1 MILMIDVQYHLQ
13 GATAVGGLINDW
25 QSTQFDKT
33 YTIDIKDVLDYQ
45 AGQFYQRELPCI
57 LQLLDVIEEH
67 YDYIIIDGYV
77 FLSAEQSPGLGFHL
91 WDALTIK
98 KPIIG
103 VAKNF
108 FKDTPH
114 NCEILRGKSQKPLFI
129 TSIGIDLID
138 AKQNILKMSGEHR
151 LPDLIK
157 KVDLLT
163 KQKGSID

>member
-1 MILMIDVQYHLQ
+1 MNHDFNYRCAISFTRS
-13 GATAVGGLINDW
+13 TAVAGLIKDW
-25 QSTQFDKT
+25 QSTQFDKI
-33 YTIDIKDVLDYQ
+33 YTIDIKDILDYQ
-45 AGQFYQRELPCI
+45 SDQFYQRELPCI

-77 FLSAEQSPGLGFHL
+77 FLSAEQSPSLGFHL

-103 VAKNF
+103 VVKNF
-108 FKDTPH
+108 FKDTPQ

-129 TSIGIDLID
+129 TSIGINLID

-151 LPDLIK
+151 LPDLI
-157 KVDLLT
+157 
-163 KQKGSID
+163 

>member
-1 MILMIDVQYHLQ
+1 M
-13 GATAVGGLINDW
+13 
-25 QSTQFDKT
+25 
-33 YTIDIKDVLDYQ
+33 
-45 AGQFYQRELPCI
+45 RLP
-57 LQLLDVIEEH
+57 L
-67 YDYIIIDGYV
+67 
-77 FLSAEQSPGLGFHL
+77 
-91 WDALTIK
+91 K
-98 KPIIG
+98 KAIIG

-157 KVDLLT
+157 KVDSLT
-163 KQKGSID
+163 KQKISIN